1 VSARRGTAGGLLGVL
16 LLSLLAA
23 PALAAEDP
31 ASGYWTRVRDVGA
44 PVPVQPPDPVPEG
57 GTWVSGDPAGP
68 VAVSALRAE
77 ADAGSVVTGFRLPVA
92 DSLGPPAVLVCP
104 TTERWAPEQGG
115 RLEAAPA
122 ADCSAP
128 VETALEEDVLVIDLP
143 PELQGDTVD
152 VLLTPA
158 PGSAF
163 SITFE
168 RATAESVVQAPES
181 SGGPLQPVPVP
192 PPATGTAPPP
202 TFDDGGFAGGFS
214 GGTDVGVPELGDPVG
229 GGSEP
234 LLAGPSLP
242 EVAPEAGPAPQ
253 TAPPAAQATLSVRR
267 PAAAPVDRTAS
278 LMAVALLV
286 GLGALAARLAV
297 QPAVA
302 PRHLG
307 GGARLTRGA
316 AAAPGAGAGPAAV
329 APAGASPR
337 GVGRFR
343 SPRVRPPVRI

>member
-1 VSARRGTAGGLLGVL
+1 MSVRRGTAGGLLGVL

-23 PALAAEDP
+23 PALAAEEP
-31 ASGYWTRVRDVGA
+31 TSGYWTQTRVGA
-44 PVPVQPPDPVPEG
+44 PLPVQPPDPVPEG

-77 ADAGSVVTGFRLPVA
+77 ADAGSVVLGFRLPVA
-92 DSLGPPAVLVCP
+92 DSLGPPAVLLCP

-115 RLEAAPA
+115 RLEAAPE

-128 VETALEEDVLVIDLP
+128 VETGVEEDVLVVDLP
-143 PELQGDTVD
+143 PELQGEVVD
-152 VLLTPA
+152 VLLMPA

-163 SITFE
+163 SLTLE
-168 RATAESVVQAPES
+168 RATAESVVQAPEPS
-181 SGGPLQPVPVP
+181 DGPLQPAPVP

-202 TFDDGGFAGGFS
+202 AFDDSGFAGGFS
-214 GGTDVGVPELGDPVG
+214 GGTDFGVPELGDPLA
-229 GGSEP
+229 GSEP

-242 EVAPEAGPAPQ
+242 EVAPEAGPAPR

-267 PAAAPVDRTAS
+267 PPAAPVDRTAS

-307 GGARLTRGA
+307 GGARLTRA
-316 AAAPGAGAGPAAV
+316 AVAAPGAAASGAV
-329 APAGASPR
+329 ATSAR

>member
-1 VSARRGTAGGLLGVL
+1 VSTRRGTAGGLLGVL

-31 ASGYWTRVRDVGA
+31 ASGYWTRTRVGA
-44 PVPVQPPDPVPEG
+44 PLPVQPPDPAPEG

-77 ADAGSVVTGFRLPVA
+77 ADAGSVVVGFRLPVA
-92 DSLGPPAVLVCP
+92 DSLGPPVVLLCP

-115 RLEAAPA
+115 RLEAAPE

-128 VETALEEDVLVIDLP
+128 VETGVEEDVLVVDLP
-143 PELQGDTVD
+143 PELQSETVD

-181 SGGPLQPVPVP
+181 SGGPLQPAPVP
-192 PPATGTAPPP
+192 PPTTGTGPPP
-202 TFDDGGFAGGFS
+202 TFDDGGFSGGFS
-214 GGTDVGVPELGDPVG
+214 GGTDVGVPELGDPLR
-229 GGSEP
+229 GSEP

-242 EVAPEAGPAPQ
+242 EVTPEAGPAPQ
-253 TAPPAAQATLSVRR
+253 TAPPAAQAVLSMRR
-267 PAAAPVDRTAS
+267 PPAAPVDRTS
-278 LMAVALLV
+278 TLMAVALLV

-316 AAAPGAGAGPAAV
+316 AAGAGPAAV
-329 APAGASPR
+329 AAAGAGAR